1 MEFNFP
7 IINIPNT
14 IEDKKYQKENQ
25 RHNQFNLFDLES
37 NFEDDDS
44 VSGSSYDDQSY

>member
-7 IINIPNT
+7 VINIPNS
-14 IEDKKYQKENQ
+14 IDDYKYQKEKQRQNQ
-25 RHNQFNLFDLES
+25 LNLFDLES

-44 VSGSSYDDQSY
+44 VSDSSYDQQNY